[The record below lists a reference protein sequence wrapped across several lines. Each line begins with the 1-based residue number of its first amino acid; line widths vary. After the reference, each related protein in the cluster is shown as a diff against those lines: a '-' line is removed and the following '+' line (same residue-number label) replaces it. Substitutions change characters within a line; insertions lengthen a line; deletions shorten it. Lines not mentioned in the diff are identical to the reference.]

1 VSSRT
6 VTAPVIATTAPV
18 RGGLPAALA
27 ARYDL
32 TDHAV
37 SLPSGDL
44 RVFGVRDTNALVDA
58 LDPASFALDERLPYW
73 ADLWASSVALAR
85 WCESPAGVRP
95 GEEVLELGCGLGLAG
110 IAAARAGGRVTLT
123 DYEEDALLF
132 ARANLERNLPSGL
145 PVPRVLHFDW
155 RSTSVPARASLI
167 LAADVAYERRMLL
180 PLLETITRCLLPG
193 GRAAVAEPGRSI
205 GGTFF
210 AIAEEQGYAVQRSP
224 AVVSWRGRQ
233 QEVILALLTPP
244 EGFRGRG

>member
-1 VSSRT
+1 MSSRT
-6 VTAPVIATTAPV
+6 VTAPSNATAARVPSGV
-18 RGGLPAALA
+18 PAALA

-32 TDHAV
+32 TEHSV

-44 RVFGVRDTNALVDA
+44 RLLGVRDTNALVDA

-132 ARANLERNLPSGL
+132 ARANLERNLQPGL
-145 PVPRVLHFDW
+145 PAPRVLHFDW
-155 RSTSVPARASLI
+155 RSNSAPARASLV

-180 PLLETITRCLLPG
+180 PLVETITRCLLPG
-193 GRAAVAEPGRSI
+193 GRAAVAEPGRSV

-210 AIAEEQGYAVQRSP
+210 AIAEEQGYAVTRSS
-224 AVVSWRGRQ
+224 AVVPWRGRE

-244 EGFRGRG
+244 EGPRERE